1 MEQVQASRQSRILA
15 ITGGKGGVGKTSI
28 AVNLALTLA
37 RDGQR
42 VLLLDGDTDLANV
55 SIMLGQYPNRTLE
68 QALNGSCSLSEVILE
83 APHGLHVIPGASGME
98 RCMAVSAADRV
109 RLLEAL
115 GKLESDYDVILID
128 TAAGLQPVVLH
139 MIAAADQLCVVVTP
153 DPASLTDAFS
163 LLKVLH
169 RRGYRRQPSVLIN
182 MARGASQARSLFQRF
197 AAAVQRYLSIT
208 PHYLGAIWRD
218 ETLLQAARQQRP
230 VALLP
235 ASDPSARQF
244 RVLAD
249 MVTVMLAQ
257 VEPRPRGFAGYWQGV
272 AQRRAASQQSQA
284 TASPEAPIASRWQA
298 WVNEFVELLGAS
310 DTTPMQTHSAINA
323 CMASLGKVVDDDV
336 VEMLQTGLANLG
348 WESWPEAMRLRFAD
362 HLRHLA
368 EQVQPGPDV
377 SSSYVV
383 PVSGAAKLTLPADD
397 EPRYDRI
404 RFGDQSKL
412 LAALKEQPRD
422 VSLERFLRSVLEKAS
437 GD

>member
-1 MEQVQASRQSRILA
+1 MEQEQASRRSRMLA

-68 QALNGSCSLSEVILE
+68 QALNGSCSLEEVILE

-98 RCMAVSAADRV
+98 RCMAVGAADRG
-109 RLLEAL
+109 RLLAALAELEAH
-115 GKLESDYDVILID
+115 YDIILID

-139 MIAAADQLCVVVTP
+139 MIAAADQVCVVVTP

-197 AAAVQRYLSIT
+197 AAAVQRYLGVT

-249 MVTVMLAQ
+249 MVSVKLAQ
-257 VEPRPRGFAGYWQGV
+257 AEPRLRGFAGYWQGV
-272 AQRRAASQQSQA
+272 AQRRIASQQNQN
-284 TASPEAPIASRWQA
+284 TASPETPIAARWQA
-298 WVNEFVELLGAS
+298 WVTEFAALLAAPE
-310 DTTPMQTHSAINA
+310 TTPVQTHDAINA
-323 CMASLGKVVDDDV
+323 CMASLGKIADDDV
-336 VEMLQTGLANLG
+336 VETLQTGLANLG
-348 WESWPEAMRLRFAD
+348 WESWPETMRQRFAE
-362 HLRHLA
+362 HLCHLA
-368 EQVQPGPDV
+368 EQVQPRQDFLSP
-377 SSSYVV
+377 
-383 PVSGAAKLTLPADD
+383 PVMPVAGTTQVALPVED
-397 EPRYDRI
+397 EPRYDRV
-404 RFGDQSKL
+404 RFGDQSTL

-422 VSLERFLRSVLEKAS
+422 VSVERFLRSVLENTS

>member
-1 MEQVQASRQSRILA
+1 MAQEQATRRSRMLA

-68 QALNGSCSLSEVILE
+68 QALNGSCSLEEVILE

-98 RCMAVSAADRV
+98 RCMAVSAADRT

-115 GKLESDYDVILID
+115 AALESNYDTILID

-139 MIAAADQLCVVVTP
+139 MIAAADQACVVVTP

-197 AAAVQRYLSIT
+197 AAAVQRYLGIT

-218 ETLLQAARQQRP
+218 ETLVQAARQQRP

-249 MVTVMLAQ
+249 MVSVKLTQA
-257 VEPRPRGFAGYWQGV
+257 EPRPRGFAGYWQGV
-272 AQRRAASQQSQA
+272 AQRRAASQPTQDS
-284 TASPEAPIASRWQA
+284 ASLTTPIAARWQA
-298 WVNEFVELLGAS
+298 WVSEFEALLAAS
-310 DTTPMQTHSAINA
+310 DTTSTQIHDAIIA
-323 CMASLGKVVDDDV
+323 CMASLGRAADDDV
-336 VEMLQTGLANLG
+336 VETLQTGLANLG
-348 WESWPEAMRLRFAD
+348 WESWPEAVRGQFAE

-368 EQVQPGPDV
+368 EQVQPRSDV
-377 SSSYVV
+377 SSPAVM
-383 PVSGAAKLTLPADD
+383 PVSGTSQGVLPAAD
-397 EPRYDRI
+397 EPRYDRV

-422 VSLERFLRSVLEKAS
+422 VSVERFLRSVLEKTS